1 MTGTT
6 LALTNARVI
15 DGRATT
21 PLERATVMVE
31 DGVISAVGSNVDLPA
46 GPGAQVLD
54 LHGQTLM
61 PGLMDAHVHLTM
73 DTLCGKNIIWHHLAL
88 HPTLRAYH
96 SLANAQKA
104 LNAGFTTLRTMQA
117 GGPDLG
123 GDAALHDAV
132 EQGIVLGP
140 RIIPSAVIFGMTGG
154 HNDMFVPAVF
164 KERWMTADGVDE
176 CRKAARVAIRAGAEF
191 LKIFTSGGVFSM
203 KTSPDARN
211 YTLEEIEAVC
221 DEARAQGRRV
231 AAHAIATQGIKNA
244 VLGGVTTV
252 EHGSKLDAEAVQMML
267 DRGTYLVPTLAIG
280 HNSFRGDDSHVPA
293 YARAKGAAVVE
304 QHQKSVRM
312 AAEAGVKIVLGTD
325 ASDFAPFGRNAQEL
339 ELLVDAGLTPV
350 DALRAGTSVAA
361 EALGI
366 DSFTGAIEVGKAAD
380 MLVVDGDPLA
390 DVRILQD
397 LARIKRVYLAGRLVV
412 DRDAGLEAYNPG
424 SPLTGSAIGEPVF
437 GRARD

>member
-1 MTGTT
+1 
-6 LALTNARVI
+6 
-15 DGRATT
+15 
-21 PLERATVMVE
+21 
-31 DGVISAVGSNVDLPA
+31 
-46 GPGAQVLD
+46 
-54 LHGQTLM
+54 
-61 PGLMDAHVHLTM
+61 MDAHVHLTM

-88 HPTLRAYH
+88 HPSLRAYH
-96 SLANAQKA
+96 SLANAQKS

-123 GDAALHDAV
+123 GDAALHDAI

-176 CRKAARVAIRAGAEF
+176 CRKAARIAIRAGAEF

-211 YTLEEIEAVC
+211 YTLEEIQAIC
-221 DEARAQGRRV
+221 DEAAAQGRRV

-252 EHGSKLDAEAVQMML
+252 EHGSKLDAEAVHMMR

-280 HNSFRGDDSHVPA
+280 HNSFKSDDPHVPA

-304 QHQKSVRM
+304 QHQQSVRM

-339 ELLVDAGLTPV
+339 ELLVDAGLTPI

-366 DSFTGAIEVGKAAD
+366 DGFTGSIEVGKAAD
-380 MLVVDGDPLA
+380 LLVVDGDPLA

-397 LARIKRVYLAGRLVV
+397 LARIKRVYLGGHLVV
-412 DRDAGLEAYNPG
+412 DRDAGVEAYVPG
-424 SPLTGSAIGEPVF
+424 SRLTGSAIGEPVF
-437 GRARD
+437 GQPHD

>member
-1 MTGTT
+1 VT
-6 LALTNARVI
+6 LALTNARLFDGKSEQILAPATVVI
-15 DGRATT
+15 DAGT
-21 PLERATVMVE
+21 
-31 DGVISAVGSNVDLPA
+31 ISALGTSVSAPPDA
-46 GPGAQVLD
+46 EVLD

-96 SLANAQKA
+96 ALANAQKA

-117 GGPDLG
+117 GGPDMG
-123 GDAALHDAV
+123 GDAALHDAI
-132 EQGIVLGP
+132 EQGLIRGP
-140 RIIPSAVIFGMTGG
+140 RIIPSAMMFGMTGG

-164 KERWMTADGVDE
+164 KERWATADGPDE
-176 CRKAARVAIRAGAEF
+176 CRKAARAAIRAGAEF

-211 YTLEEIEAVC
+211 YTLEEITAIC
-221 DEARAQGRRV
+221 DEASAQGRRV

-244 VLGGVTTV
+244 VRGGVTTV
-252 EHGSKLDAEAVQMML
+252 EHGSKLDAECVQMML
-267 DRGTYLVPTLAIG
+267 ERGTYYVPTLAIG
-280 HNSFRGDDSHVPA
+280 HNSFRLADPHVPPH
-293 YARAKGAAVVE
+293 ARAKGAAVVE
-304 QHQKSVRM
+304 QHQRSVSM

-339 ELLVDAGLTPV
+339 ELLVDAGLRPI
-350 DALRAGTSVAA
+350 DALRAGTSIAA

-366 DSFTGAIEVGKAAD
+366 DHFTGSIEVGKAAD
-380 MLVVDGDPLA
+380 LLVIDGDPLA

-397 LARIKRVYLAGRLVV
+397 LTRIKRVYLGGQLVV
-412 DRDAGLEAYNPG
+412 DRDAGIEAYTPG
-424 SPLTGSAIGEPVF
+424 APLPGSAIGEP
-437 GRARD
+437 R